1 MACASLRRAY
11 VEENGK
17 PKSYDTCSRN
27 ECRCVVK
34 LLPHIATRDTGNE
47 SAEPHRRIEVAVC
60 RPPVS
65 ILDKMRKVRALHA
78 IGECRENAH
87 KQKSND

>member
-1 MACASLRRAY
+1 MACLNCFPLVLKSQQILAY

-17 PKSYDTCSRN
+17 PKSYDTCSGN

-65 ILDKMRKVRALHA
+65 ILNGRSRF
-78 IGECRENAH
+78 
-87 KQKSND
+87 